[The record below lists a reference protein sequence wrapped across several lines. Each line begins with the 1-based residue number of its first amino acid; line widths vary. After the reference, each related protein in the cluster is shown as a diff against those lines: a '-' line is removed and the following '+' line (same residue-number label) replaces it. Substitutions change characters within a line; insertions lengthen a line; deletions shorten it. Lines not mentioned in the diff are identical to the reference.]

1 MLQLKTSMKRFYRH
15 LAALAAAFVLSLP
28 AGAVFKEKDLH
39 QTLAVLHFELQ
50 NTYTQLLESTQG
62 YTDNEIRQ
70 HKMLVQLIENC
81 NELSLMLYSQQQDFT
96 FDLTYA
102 LDEVTE
108 QYLKFN
114 GSRMPYDDIVSRLEI
129 EIDRYDKLVRTLR
142 NLPPALQQ
150 DRSNQTMLMERDSTG
165 AYSDST
171 VMSNPAFVDTED
183 NPYLLDADG
192 QAERDSCLF
201 YAQRILDLYWDSL
214 FRIDEDNNYY
224 LETDKHLKEAYNY
237 AQERYRHVQTKIFID
252 GQNNIVETVRN
263 FRQNLAEVR
272 RDCID
277 KYSTTSRKDRIRS
290 EWRGPMVVWFT
301 ILVLFYIIVASI
313 LSNVLVRLT
322 MGKIRY
328 FQTAYF
334 QEHKMIFTLLAG
346 VVIFALTI
354 TVVNMATDM
363 NFINMAMPLLAE
375 FAWLL
380 AAIFMSLLIR
390 LRGDQARSTLGG
402 YLPAIV
408 MGLVII
414 TFRIIFIPNSLIGM
428 IFPPILLAFT
438 VWQFFCCRKRKGRLQ
453 QTDMTVSWLTFSVLL
468 VSTVTAMS
476 GYVMMAL
483 LFIIWWIF
491 QLTLI
496 QTILAVYYLLTRYY
510 EKNISRRLAEYRAKH
525 PYLPLKW
532 KGAYIEVSWLFDL
545 LKMAVVPIAAVW
557 SLPLCIF
564 MAGNV
569 FDLSKVSM
577 EYFYKPFLS
586 IENVIHLSLLKIVV
600 VVTLYFFFRYL
611 NYAARS
617 LYRVGRTRSALKKLG
632 DGVMF
637 EETAIN
643 FTLSDNLIGLA
654 SWGLFVIISFI
665 LMKIPTSAITII
677 STGLATGIGFAL
689 KDVLNNFF
697 YGVQLMSGRLRV
709 GDIIEC
715 DGIRGTVDS
724 MSYQSTQIVANDGA
738 VIAFPNSTLFAK
750 NFKNLTRNHSYE
762 LLQIPVGVA
771 YGTDIDKV
779 RTLIID
785 ALKVLQVRDKY
796 GREVVD
802 PKSGVSVKI
811 DNFGDSSINL
821 KVSQFT
827 TVETHFSYA
836 AQAKEIIYNTL
847 NANGIEIPFPQ
858 QDVYIKQMPG
868 AGEASS
874 VSAG

>member
-1 MLQLKTSMKRFYRH
+1 MKRFYRY
-15 LAALAAAFVLSLP
+15 LAALAAAFILSLP
-28 AGAVFKEKDLH
+28 AGAVFKEKNLY

-50 NTYTQLLESTQG
+50 NTYSQLLESKQG

-70 HKMLVQLIENC
+70 HQMLVQLIENC

-102 LDEVTE
+102 LDEVTD

-114 GSRMPYDDIVSRLEI
+114 SSRMPYEEIVGRLEI

-142 NLPPALQQ
+142 NLPPALKQ
-150 DRSNQTMLMERDSTG
+150 DLSNQALLMERDSTG
-165 AYSDST
+165 NHSDSLLLT
-171 VMSNPAFVDTED
+171 NPSFVDTDD
-183 NPYLLDADG
+183 NPYLLDEAG

-224 LETDKHLKEAYNY
+224 QETDKHLKEAYNY

-252 GQNNIVETVRN
+252 GQNNIIATIRN
-263 FRQNLAEVR
+263 FRKNLDEVR

-277 KYSTTSRKDRIRS
+277 KYSTTFSGKGRVRS

-301 ILVLFYIIVASI
+301 LLVFFYIITASI
-313 LSNVLVRLT
+313 LSNILVRLT
-322 MGKIRY
+322 MGRIKY

-380 AAIFMSLLIR
+380 AAIFTSLLIR
-390 LRGDQARSTLGG
+390 LRGDEARKTLGG
-402 YLPAIV
+402 YLPTIV

-428 IFPPILLAFT
+428 IFPPILLAFA
-438 VWQFFCCRKRKGRLQ
+438 VWQFFCCRKRKGIIQ
-453 QTDMTVSWLTFSVLL
+453 QTDMTFTWLTFAVLFVATV
-468 VSTVTAMS
+468 VSML

-483 LFIIWWIF
+483 LVVIWWIF
-491 QLTLI
+491 QLTMI

-510 EKNISRRLAEYRAKH
+510 SRHVSGRLKEYRAKN
-525 PYLPLKW
+525 PELPLKW
-532 KGAYIEVSWLFDL
+532 KGAFIEVSWLFDL
-545 LKMAVVPIAAVW
+545 LKMTVVPIAAVW
-557 SLPLCIF
+557 SIPVCIF

-569 FDLSKVSM
+569 FDLSKISM

-586 IENVIHLSLLKIVV
+586 IDNVIHLSLLKIVV
-600 VVTLYFFFRYL
+600 VISLYFFFRFV
-611 NYAARS
+611 NYAVKS
-617 LYRVGRTRSALKKLG
+617 FYRVWRTRSALKKLG
-632 DGVMF
+632 AGVMF

-724 MSYQSTQIVANDGA
+724 MSYQSTQIAANDGA
-738 VIAFPNSTLFAK
+738 IIAFPNSTLFAK

-771 YGTDIDKV
+771 YGTDVDKV

-785 ALKVLQVRDKY
+785 ALKVLQVKDKY

-802 PKSGVSVKI
+802 PKSGVTVKF
-811 DNFGDSSINL
+811 DSFGDSSINL

-847 NANGIEIPFPQ
+847 AANGIEIPFPQ

-868 AGEASS
+868 QPKE
-874 VSAG
+874 

>member
-1 MLQLKTSMKRFYRH
+1 MKRFYRY
-15 LAALAAAFVLSLP
+15 LAALAAAFILTLP

-50 NTYTQLLESTQG
+50 NAHSQLLASTQG

-70 HKMLVQLIENC
+70 HQMLVELIENC

-102 LDEVTE
+102 LDEVTG

-114 GSRMPYDDIVSRLEI
+114 GSRMPYEEIVNRLEI

-150 DRSNQTMLMERDSTG
+150 DNSNQTLLMERDSTG
-165 AYSDST
+165 NFSDSVLMT
-171 VMSNPAFVDTED
+171 NPSFVDTDD
-183 NPYLLDADG
+183 NPYLLDEAG

-201 YAQRILDLYWDSL
+201 YAQKILDLYWDSL
-214 FRIDEDNNYY
+214 FRIDQDNNYY
-224 LETDKHLKEAYNY
+224 QETDKHLKEAYNY

-252 GQNNIVETVRN
+252 GQNSIVETIRN

-277 KYSTTSRKDRIRS
+277 KYSTTSKKDRIRS

-301 ILVLFYIIVASI
+301 LLVFFYIIVASI

-322 MGKIRY
+322 MGKVKY
-328 FQTAYF
+328 FQTDFF

-354 TVVNMATDM
+354 TVVNMASDM

-380 AAIFMSLLIR
+380 AAIFLSLLIR
-390 LRGDQARSTLGG
+390 LRGHQARTTLGG

-438 VWQFFCCRKRKGRLQ
+438 IWQFFCCRTRKGRIQ

-468 VSTVTAMS
+468 VSTVTAML

-483 LFIIWWIF
+483 LVIIWWIF
-491 QLTLI
+491 QLTMI

-510 EKNISRRLAEYRAKH
+510 EKHISRKLSEYRAKH

-557 SLPLCIF
+557 SLPVCIF

-569 FDLSKVSM
+569 FDLSKISM

-586 IENVIHLSLLKIVV
+586 IENVIHLSLVKIVV
-600 VVTLYFFFRYL
+600 VISLYFFFRYV
-611 NYAARS
+611 NYAAKS
-617 LYRVGRTRSALKKLG
+617 FYRVARTRSALKKLG

-643 FTLSDNLIGLA
+643 FTLSDNLIGLV

-762 LLQIPVGVA
+762 LLSIPVGVA
-771 YGTDIDKV
+771 YGTDIENV

-785 ALKVLQVRDKY
+785 ALKVLQVKDKY

-821 KVSQFT
+821 KVTQFT

-858 QDVYIKQMPG
+858 QDVYIKQIPDS
-868 AGEASS
+868 GEQPAK
-874 VSAG
+874 

>member
-1 MLQLKTSMKRFYRH
+1 MKRLYRY
-15 LAALAAAFVLSLP
+15 LTALAAAFILSLP

-50 NTYTQLLESTQG
+50 NTYNQLLASTQG

-70 HKMLVQLIENC
+70 HRMLVELIENC

-102 LDEVTE
+102 LDEVTN

-114 GSRMPYDDIVSRLEI
+114 GSRMPYEEIVNRLEI

-142 NLPPALQQ
+142 NLPPSIEQ
-150 DRSNQTMLMERDSTG
+150 DMSNQNRLMERDSAGVFT
-165 AYSDST
+165 DSLMLT
-171 VMSNPAFVDTED
+171 NPSFVNTED
-183 NPYLLDADG
+183 NPYLLDEAG

-201 YAQRILDLYWDSL
+201 YAQRILDLYWESL

-224 LETDKHLKEAYNY
+224 QETDKHLKEAYNY

-263 FRQNLAEVR
+263 FRQHLAEVR

-277 KYSTTSRKDRIRS
+277 KYSTTSKKDRIRS

-301 ILVLFYIIVASI
+301 LLVFFYIIVASI
-313 LSNVLVRLT
+313 LSNLLVRLT
-322 MGKIRY
+322 MGKVKY

-354 TVVNMATDM
+354 TVVNMTTKM

-380 AAIFMSLLIR
+380 AAIFTSLVIR
-390 LRGDQARSTLGG
+390 LRGDQARTTLGG
-402 YLPAIV
+402 YLPTIV

-428 IFPPILLAFT
+428 IFPPILLGFT
-438 VWQFFCCRKRKGRLQ
+438 VWQFCCCRKRKGRVQ
-453 QTDMTVSWLTFSVLL
+453 QTDMTFTWLTFAVLL
-468 VSTVTAMS
+468 VSTVTAML

-483 LFIIWWIF
+483 LVVIWWTF
-491 QLTLI
+491 QLTMI

-510 EKNISRRLAEYRAKH
+510 DRHISRKLKEYRAKN
-525 PYLPLKW
+525 PVLPLKW
-532 KGAYIEVSWLFDL
+532 KGAFIEVSWLFDL

-557 SLPLCIF
+557 SVPVCIF

-569 FDLSKVSM
+569 FDLSKISM

-600 VVTLYFFFRYL
+600 VITLYFFFRYV
-611 NYAARS
+611 NYAAKS
-617 LYRVGRTRSALKKLG
+617 FYRVARTRSALKKLG
-632 DGVMF
+632 GGVMF

-643 FTLSDNLIGLA
+643 FTLSDNLIGLV

-724 MSYQSTQIVANDGA
+724 MSYQTTQIVANDGA
-738 VIAFPNSTLFAK
+738 VIAFPNSTLFSK

-762 LLQIPVGVA
+762 LLSIPVGVA
-771 YGTDIDKV
+771 YGTDIEKV

-802 PKSGVSVKI
+802 PKIGVSVKI
-811 DNFGDSSINL
+811 DSFGDSSINL
-821 KVSQFT
+821 KVTQFT
-827 TVETHFSYA
+827 TVETHYSYA

-858 QDVYIKQMPG
+858 QDVYIKQMPDRP
-868 AGEASS
+868 AE
-874 VSAG
+874 

>member
-1 MLQLKTSMKRFYRH
+1 MKRFFRH
-15 LAALAAAFVLSLP
+15 LAALAAAFILSLP
-28 AGAVFKEKDLH
+28 AGAVFKEKDLA

-50 NTYTQLLESTQG
+50 NSYAQLLTTSRG
-62 YTDNEIRQ
+62 YTDNEIKQ
-70 HKMLVQLIENC
+70 HQMLVELIENC

-102 LDEVTE
+102 LDEVTG
-108 QYLKFN
+108 QYLRFN
-114 GSRMPYDDIVSRLEI
+114 SSRMPYDEIVNRLEI

-142 NLPPALQQ
+142 NLPPALKQEASVQ
-150 DRSNQTMLMERDSTG
+150 PRLMQRDSTG
-165 AYSDST
+165 AFADSLLLT
-171 VMSNPAFVDTED
+171 NPSFVDTED
-183 NPYLLDADG
+183 NPYLLDEAG

-201 YAQRILDLYWDSL
+201 YAQRILDLYWESL
-214 FRIDEDNNYY
+214 FRIDQDNTYY
-224 LETDKHLKEAYNY
+224 QETDKHLKEAYNY
-237 AQERYRHVQTKIFID
+237 AQDRYRHVQTKIFID
-252 GQNNIVETVRN
+252 GQNNIIETIRN
-263 FRQNLAEVR
+263 FPQNLAAVR
-272 RDCID
+272 RDCIE
-277 KYSTTSRKDRIRS
+277 KYSTTSPKDRIRS

-301 ILVLFYIIVASI
+301 LLVLFYILFATVVAY
-313 LSNVLVRLT
+313 LLVRLT
-322 MGKIRY
+322 MRRIKY

-334 QEHKMIFTLLAG
+334 QEHKVLFTLLAG

-354 TVVNMATDM
+354 TAVNMSTDM

-380 AAIFMSLLIR
+380 AAIFTSLVIR
-390 LRGDQARSTLGG
+390 LRGDEARRTLGG
-402 YLPAIV
+402 YLPTIV

-428 IFPPILLAFT
+428 IFPPILLAFS
-438 VWQFFCCRKRKGRLQ
+438 VWQFCCCRKRQGKIQ
-453 QTDMTVSWLTFSVLL
+453 QTDLAFTWLTFAVLL
-468 VSTVTAMS
+468 VSTVVSMM

-483 LFIIWWIF
+483 LVVIWWIF
-491 QLTLI
+491 QLTMI
-496 QTILAVYYLLTRYY
+496 QTILALYYLLTRYY
-510 EKNISRRLAEYRAKH
+510 DRSLSRKRKEYRAKN
-525 PYLPLKW
+525 PNLPMQW
-532 KGAYIEVSWLFDL
+532 KGSYIQVSWFFDL
-545 LKMAVVPIAAVW
+545 LKMVVVPIAAVW
-557 SLPLCIF
+557 SLPVCIF

-569 FDLSKVSM
+569 FDLSKISM

-600 VVTLYFFFRYL
+600 VISLYFLFRYI
-611 NYAARS
+611 NYAAKS
-617 LYRVGRTRSALKKLG
+617 FYRVARTRSALRKLG
-632 DGVMF
+632 GGVMF

-665 LMKIPTSAITII
+665 LMRIPTSAITII
-677 STGLATGIGFAL
+677 STGLATGVGFAL

-738 VIAFPNSTLFAK
+738 VIAFPNSTLFSK

-762 LLQIPVGVA
+762 LLSIPVGVA
-771 YGTDIDKV
+771 YGTDVDKV
-779 RTLIID
+779 RSLIID
-785 ALKVLQVRDKY
+785 ALKVLQVKDKY

-811 DNFGDSSINL
+811 DSFGDSSINL
-821 KVSQFT
+821 KVTQFT

-858 QDVYIKQMPG
+858 QDVYIKQMP
-868 AGEASS
+868 ASPEKP
-874 VSAG
+874 AE

>member
-1 MLQLKTSMKRFYRH
+1 MPMKRFYRY
-15 LAALAAAFVLSLP
+15 LTALAAAFILSLP
-28 AGAVFKEKDLH
+28 AGAVFKEKDLR

-50 NTYTQLLESTQG
+50 NTYSQLLESKQG
-62 YTDNEIRQ
+62 YSDNEIRQ

-102 LDEVTE
+102 LDEVTN
-108 QYLKFN
+108 QYLRFN
-114 GSRMPYDDIVSRLEI
+114 GSRMPYDAIVSRLEI

-150 DRSNQTMLMERDSTG
+150 DTRNRTLLMERDSSG
-165 AYSDST
+165 RMDSLLL
-171 VMSNPAFVDTED
+171 SNPSFIDTDD

-201 YAQRILDLYWDSL
+201 FAQRILDLYWDSL

-224 LETDKHLKEAYNY
+224 QETDKHLKEAYNY

-252 GQNNIVETVRN
+252 GQNNIIETITNLPRH
-263 FRQNLAEVR
+263 LAEVR

-301 ILVLFYIIVASI
+301 LLVLFYILVASV
-313 LSNVLVRLT
+313 LANVLVRLT
-322 MGKIRY
+322 MGKVKY

-334 QEHKMIFTLLAG
+334 KEHKMIFILLAG

-354 TVVNMATDM
+354 TIVNMSTNM

-380 AAIFMSLLIR
+380 AAIFTSLLIR
-390 LRGDQARSTLGG
+390 LRGDQARTTLGG

-428 IFPPILLAFT
+428 IFPPILLIFT
-438 VWQFFCCRKRKGRLQ
+438 IWQFCCCRSRRGRIQ
-453 QTDMTVSWLTFSVLL
+453 QADMIVSWVTFGVLL
-468 VSTVTAMS
+468 VSTVTAMI

-496 QTILAVYYLLTRYY
+496 QTIQAVYYLLTRYY
-510 EKNISRRLAEYRAKH
+510 EKRISRKLKDYRTKH
-525 PYLPLKW
+525 PELPLKW
-532 KGAYIEVSWLFDL
+532 KGAFIEVSWLFDL
-545 LKMAVVPIAAVW
+545 LKMVVVPVAAVW
-557 SLPLCIF
+557 SLPVCIF

-569 FDLSKVSM
+569 FDLSKISM

-600 VVTLYFFFRYL
+600 VISLYFLFSYL
-611 NYAARS
+611 NYAAKS
-617 LYRVGRTRSALKKLG
+617 FYRVARTRNALKKLG
-632 DGVMF
+632 GGVMF

-643 FTLSDNLIGLA
+643 FTLSDNLIGLIA
-654 SWGLFVIISFI
+654 WGLFVIISFI

-724 MSYQSTQIVANDGA
+724 MSYQTTQIVANDGA
-738 VIAFPNSTLFAK
+738 VIAFPNSTLFAQ

-762 LLQIPVGVA
+762 LLQIEVGVA
-771 YGTDIDKV
+771 YGTDVDKV
-779 RTLIID
+779 RTLIVD
-785 ALKVLQVRDKY
+785 ALKVLQVKDKY

-802 PKSGVSVKI
+802 PKRGITVKI
-811 DNFGDSSINL
+811 DSFGDSSVNL

-827 TVETHFSYA
+827 TVETHYSYA

-868 AGEASS
+868 DGEQPSE
-874 VSAG
+874 